1 MKKIKK
7 YALAGVNIAEGDAA
21 SKLAGKFAAAT
32 FAGRRGRIGKPVKL
46 ANGFAGVLDFGNPR
60 SKSGAG
66 FYLVMG
72 DDGVGTKMEVAERM
86 RRFDT
91 LGSDLL
97 AMVADDAICL
107 GAEVV
112 AMTNTLDTPKVSK
125 KIVGELLKGLAKSCE
140 KEKIA
145 IAGGEIAEV
154 GKAVNGMVWNAT
166 AIGVVEKKK
175 IILGNKIRAGDTVI
189 ALKEDGL
196 RSNGFSLARKILH
209 DKFGANYHRHF
220 FGAKRWGEW
229 LLTPSRIYHG
239 GILELIGRFGE
250 QRKVEVRGI
259 AHITGGG
266 IGGNLPRIL
275 PKNLGARLTNLW
287 KPPAFVRE
295 LIRIGKIPAEE
306 AREVWNL
313 GNGMLLIIA
322 SKDIDRT
329 LKILRKRKIP
339 ARIAGEITRSGR
351 IEIE

>member
-7 YALAGVNIAEGDAA
+7 YALSGVNIAEGDAA

-32 FAGRRGRIGKPVKL
+32 FAGRHGRIGKPVKL
-46 ANGFAGVLDFGNPR
+46 PGGFAGVLDFGNY
-60 SKSGAG
+60 
-66 FYLVMG
+66 YLVMG

-86 RRFDT
+86 RKFDT

-125 KIVGELLKGLAKSCE
+125 KVVGELLKGLAKSCE

-166 AIGVVEKKK
+166 AVGIVAKKK
-175 IILGNKIRAGDTVI
+175 IILGNKIHAGDTVI
-189 ALKEDGL
+189 ALKENGL
-196 RSNGFSLARKILH
+196 RANGFSLARKILE

-220 FGAKRWGEW
+220 FGTKKWGEL
-229 LLTPSRIYHG
+229 LLTPSRIFHD
-239 GILELIGRFGE
+239 GILKLVGRFSE
-250 QRKVEVRGI
+250 RRKVEVHGI
-259 AHITGGG
+259 CHITGGG
-266 IGGNLPRIL
+266 ITGNLPRIL
-275 PKNLGARLTNLW
+275 PKPLGARLTNLW

-295 LIRIGKIPAEE
+295 LTRIGKISIEE

-313 GNGMLLIIA
+313 GNGMLLIVA
-322 SKDIDRT
+322 PKDIDRT
-329 LKILRKRKIP
+329 LEILRKSKIP
-339 ARIAGEITRSGR
+339 ARIAGEITKSGK